1 MSRFRSFAAVR
12 VAIASISSTFVFR
25 SYPHRSMGG
34 GYITMICLMFV
45 VLLLL
50 AVVWCQLHFTSRRRR
65 LAARTWEEVLSRI
78 EPINFEGLRSI
89 ADCYLQ
95 PDKDQLRVEP
105 GSMWELLGGLEGI
118 CNLKSNAAVMLEL
131 ALYAERW
138 NAEQA
143 PVISEII
150 RRDRVRLNKAVNRI
164 VLAHFLHFGS
174 LDTAFNLQEVA
185 SSYFLMRGRLIGLC
199 HSSHSALLPRLEATL

>member
-1 MSRFRSFAAVR
+1 MPCFRSSAATR
-12 VAIASISSTFVFR
+12 VAVASISSIFASR
-25 SYPHRSMGG
+25 SYPYRSMDDGC
-34 GYITMICLMFV
+34 ITMICLVFL

-50 AVVWCQLHFTSRRRR
+50 AVVWYRPHLTSHRRK
-65 LAARTWEEVLSRI
+65 LTARTWEEILSRI

-150 RRDRVRLNKAVNRI
+150 RRDGVRLNKAVNRI
-164 VLAHFLHFGS
+164 VLAHFFHFGS
-174 LDTAFNLQEVA
+174 LDTAFNLQEAA
-185 SSYFLMRGRLIGLC
+185 SSYFLMRGRLVGLYRN
-199 HSSHSALLPRLEATL
+199 SHSALLLRLEAVL